1 MREWTAQNCNE
12 THAPTGNREKVNY
25 GGEYVPE
32 NFWKDMGR
40 IYPLHFMKEDKSYQ
54 HEGMGKIELNVGD
67 LAGRIR
73 ALQARTVLEVGCGFG
88 RCLPFVSSYCNEIER
103 LVGLEFSETMIH
115 QSISYLANP
124 AYKDKIQVVQGDARA
139 IPFKDNEF
147 ELIYTHVCLTHIPP
161 EFIPRV
167 TSEISRVAEKY
178 IVHVERFNYP
188 YEHPNP
194 HRWSHMLVPFY
205 LDLGW
210 YVYEY
215 DSAGEFPEHQTKV
228 LVLKRR

>member
-1 MREWTAQNCNE
+1 MREWTARDCNE
-12 THAPTGNREKVNY
+12 IALHSEEKTNY
-25 GGEYVPE
+25 GADYVPE

-40 IYPLHFMKEDKSYQ
+40 VYPLHFMNADKSYQ
-54 HEGMGKIELNVGD
+54 HEGRGKIELNIPD
-67 LAGRIR
+67 LLGRLA
-73 ALQARTVLEVGCGFG
+73 ALEAKTILEVGCGFG
-88 RCLPFVSSYCNEIER
+88 RCLPFVSCNVPGIQR
-103 LVGLEFSETMIH
+103 LVGLEFSETMIQ
-115 QSISYLANP
+115 QSVGYLANP
-124 AYKDKIQVVQGDARA
+124 IYKDKIKIVQGDARN
-139 IPFKDNEF
+139 IPFKDDEF
-147 ELIYTHVCLTHIPP
+147 QLIYTHVCLTHIPP
-161 EFIPRV
+161 EFIPKV

-178 IVHVERFNYP
+178 IVHIERFNYP

-215 DSAGEFPEHQTKV
+215 DLVREFQENCTKV